1 MNNIRILL
9 FWSELQMYYF
19 NKHDLYRAAEI
30 EHFIEE
36 IYKNIDSEK
45 DVNSYEEMGT
55 I

>member
-1 MNNIRILL
+1 MNKTRILL

-36 IYKNIDSEK
+36 IYLDSEK
-45 DVNSYEEMGT
+45 EVNSYEEMGT